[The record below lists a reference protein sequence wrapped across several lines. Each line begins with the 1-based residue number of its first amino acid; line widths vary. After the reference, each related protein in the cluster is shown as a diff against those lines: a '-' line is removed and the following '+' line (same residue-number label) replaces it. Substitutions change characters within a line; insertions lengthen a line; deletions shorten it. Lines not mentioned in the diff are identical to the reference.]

1 MEVITDMDMD
11 MDSMRINNILTS
23 RGRLFKI
30 FREIPSQEF
39 MALELDL

>member
-23 RGRLFKI
+23 RGWLFKM
-30 FREIPSQEF
+30 FHKIPSQEF